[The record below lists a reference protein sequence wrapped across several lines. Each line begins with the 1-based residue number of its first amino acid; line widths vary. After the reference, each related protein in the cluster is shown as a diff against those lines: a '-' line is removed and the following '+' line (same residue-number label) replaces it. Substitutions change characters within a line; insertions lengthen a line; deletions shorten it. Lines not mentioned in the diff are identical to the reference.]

1 MLAFLCLVGAADVSR
16 ATDISVIALTK
27 DRAVLVVNGGAPR
40 TLKAGESAEGVTLVS
55 ADAHAAVVEVD
66 GKRRSLSLGQGV
78 YSVGPVAPSKSSVT
92 ISADPRGHF
101 ITDGRINGAA
111 VKFLVDTGAT
121 LISMN
126 SAEAKRLGI
135 NYLKGERGLAS
146 TANGVVPAYKVEL
159 DEVRVGAITLRN
171 VGALVQE
178 GAGPPLVLLGMSFLS
193 RVEMVRNGDSMTLQK
208 RF

>member
-40 TLKAGESAEGVTLVS
+40 TLKTGESAEGVTLVS

-78 YSVGPVAPSKSSVT
+78 YSAGPVAPSKSSVT

-101 ITDGRINGAA
+101 ITDGSINGAA

-178 GAGPPLVLLGMSFLS
+178 GAGPPLVLLGMSFLN